1 MGKPGKRRDS
11 PVASSGESSGFRAM
25 LPSFLSGLGISEDDS
40 IQVSYSG
47 GVAECI
53 IRTPDGR
60 VITQRAFAQGSFKEF
75 TEFDARGMDREEK
88 RQLARTLRKRG
99 KLTQTQIARQL
110 GVSQATVSNYLRDD
124 DKEA

>member
-60 VITQRAFAQGSFKEF
+60 VITQRAFAQGRFRES
-75 TEFDARGMDREEK
+75 TELDTRGMGREDK
-88 RQLARTLRKRG
+88 RQLARKLRKRG
-99 KLTQTQIARQL
+99 KLTQTQIAQRL
-110 GVSQATVSNYLRDD
+110 GVSQPTVSNYLRDD
-124 DKEA
+124 D